1 MPPYFV
7 QIKIIQVPE
16 LQLDGGGEGGGGRG
30 EGDGDGVHFLIG
42 YDHSQQL
49 NVRGVRGE
57 IRRDIELKY
66 KPLFMER
73 PRWGILRK
81 NNVEKAF

>member
-16 LQLDGGGEGGGGRG
+16 LQLDGGGEGGG
-30 EGDGDGVHFLIG
+30 DGDGVRFFIG

-57 IRRDIELKY
+57 IRRAIELKY

-73 PRWGILRK
+73 PR
-81 NNVEKAF
+81 

>member
-7 QIKIIQVPE
+7 QIEIIQVPE
-16 LQLDGGGEGGGGRG
+16 LQLDGGGEGG
-30 EGDGDGVHFLIG
+30 EGDGDGVRFLIG

-66 KPLFMER
+66 KPLFMKR

>member
-73 PRWGILRK
+73 PR
-81 NNVEKAF
+81 

>member
-7 QIKIIQVPE
+7 QIEIIQVPE
-16 LQLDGGGEGGGGRG
+16 LQLDGGGEGG
-30 EGDGDGVHFLIG
+30 EGDGDGVRFLIG